1 MNRILNKIKQNK
13 GLLISFAFS
22 LFMIFMILIAF
33 VPTKNSTI
41 GRYILIIDNKLK
53 EELVLHIN
61 NTAEYYTYDDN
72 GNKYQPYDG
81 RIKKWRMIYNNT
93 QFIEYSEKGY
103 IASKY
108 QIVLTDEDWSTF
120 FQVFKINNE
129 TLFSKITNDEETQK
143 CYKKQ

>member
-33 VPTKNSTI
+33 VPKNSTI

-53 EELVLHIN
+53 EELVFTLIIPQN
-61 NTAEYYTYDDN
+61 ITYDDN

-81 RIKKWRMIYNNT
+81 RIKNEMIYNNT

-103 IASKY
+103 ILQNIK
-108 QIVLTDEDWSTF
+108 
-120 FQVFKINNE
+120 
-129 TLFSKITNDEETQK
+129 
-143 CYKKQ
+143 